1 VTGFLQRIAAAAIR
15 PEPRLKPLVGSIYA
29 GEPSMDFAEEKRSL
43 LLDPPRV
50 VRPQAS
56 SQPAPERSETRNT
69 HAHEQSPRETPV
81 RQAPSI
87 ATPQPFP
94 PSLASAVS
102 QLTAPKKTVPGPA
115 AYAAELGASAFL
127 PAQHSGRI
135 EEFSQPVATNPAAS
149 SASPRSEL
157 RLAQFMPIAAHLEL
171 PQPAASNAEKTIP
184 QLAPRQK
191 ASRSNSSEDVQLH
204 IGRIEVIAVA
214 PPGAAAPPTSRSR
227 STSLDDYLRRRKGE
241 AG

>member
-50 VRPQAS
+50 VRRQAS

-69 HAHEQSPRETPV
+69 HPHEQSPRETPV
-81 RQAPSI
+81 RQAPSM
-87 ATPQPFP
+87 ATPQP
-94 PSLASAVS
+94 SLASVVS
-102 QLTAPKKTVPGPA
+102 QLTAPKQTVPAPA
-115 AYAAELGASAFL
+115 AYAAELGESAFF
-127 PAQHSGRI
+127 PAQHSGRT

-157 RLAQFMPIAAHLEL
+157 RLAQFMPIATHLEL

-191 ASRSNSSEDVQLH
+191 ATQSNSSEEVQIH

-227 STSLDDYLRRRKGE
+227 STSLDDYLRRRKGG

>member
-1 VTGFLQRIAAAAIR
+1 
-15 PEPRLKPLVGSIYA
+15 
-29 GEPSMDFAEEKRSL
+29 MDFAEEKRSL

-50 VRPQAS
+50 ARPQAS
-56 SQPAPERSETRNT
+56 SQPAPERIETRATYAHERNETRTT
-69 HAHEQSPRETPV
+69 HAHEQSPRETRV
-81 RQAPSI
+81 QQAPSI

-102 QLTAPKKTVPGPA
+102 QLSAPRQTVPAPA
-115 AYAAELGASAFL
+115 AYVAELGASAFL
-127 PAQHSGRI
+127 PAQHSGRT

-149 SASPRSEL
+149 SASPRSGL
-157 RLAQFMPIAAHLEL
+157 RLAQFMPIATHLEL
-171 PQPAASNAEKTIP
+171 QPAASNAEKTIP

-191 ASRSNSSEDVQLH
+191 ATQASTSEEVQIH
-204 IGRIEVIAVA
+204 IGRIEVIAVP

-227 STSLDDYLRRRKGE
+227 STSLDDYLRRRKGG